1 MFAAARLA
9 ERLKSQEEQPMGSLH
24 DVRFPGESDEYRDAR
39 DELLRAE
46 IALRQQIGRVAAQRR
61 ELPLG
66 GEVQTDYE
74 FEECDEAA
82 GGARAVRLSE
92 LFEPGKDTL
101 FLYSFM
107 FVPESQ
113 GLGFVG
119 PCPSC
124 TSIIDGIDGQLPHI
138 ERRTSFAAAA
148 IGPIDELH
156 AHAQSR
162 GWRHVRFLS
171 SRGSTYN
178 HDYGAAD
185 DGGNQWPLA
194 TVFARRDGKIHHF
207 WTSELF
213 FLPSEQGQDPRHVD
227 FMWPMW
233 AMYDRTPDG
242 RGEHHPA
249 LDYD

>member
-1 MFAAARLA
+1 
-9 ERLKSQEEQPMGSLH
+9 MGSLH
-24 DVRFPGESDEYRDAR
+24 EVRFPGESDEYRDAR
-39 DELLRAE
+39 NELLRAE

-66 GEVQTDYE
+66 GEAQTDYE
-74 FEECDEAA
+74 FEEWDEAA

-113 GLGFVG
+113 VLGFVG

-124 TSIIDGIDGQLPHI
+124 TSIIDGSTASC
-138 ERRTSFAAAA
+138 RTSSG
-148 IGPIDELH
+148 GP
-156 AHAQSR
+156 ASR
-162 GWRHVRFLS
+162 PPRSGRSMS
-171 SRGSTYN
+171 STHTPSRAGGATCGFCPLADTYN

>member
-1 MFAAARLA
+1 
-9 ERLKSQEEQPMGSLH
+9 MGSLH

-46 IALRQQIGRVAAQRR
+46 IDLRRQIGTVAARRR

-66 GEVQTDYE
+66 GEVETDYE
-74 FEECDEAA
+74 FQEWDEAA
-82 GGARAVRLSE
+82 GGPRTVRLSE
-92 LFEPGKDTL
+92 LFEDGKDTL
-101 FLYSFM
+101 YLYSFM

-124 TSIIDGIDGQLPHI
+124 TSIIDGIDGQVPHVTQRI
-138 ERRTSFAAAA
+138 SFAAAA

-156 AHAQSR
+156 AHARSR
-162 GWRHVRFLS
+162 GWRNVRFLS
-171 SRGSTYN
+171 TRGSTYN
-178 HDYGAAD
+178 RDYRAAEENGD
-185 DGGNQWPLA
+185 QWPVA
-194 TVFARRDGKIHHF
+194 TVFVRRDGKIHHF

-213 FLPSEQGQDPRHVD
+213 FIRGEQGQDPRHVD

-233 AMYDRTPDG
+233 AMFDRTPDG
-242 RGEHHPA
+242 RGELHPA
-249 LDYD
+249 LRYD